1 MPGRPSIHGTWL
13 HSDRFVPS
21 RFVRPV
27 LRFTEIEAAGGI
39 ALLAAA
45 LAALVWANSPWAPA
59 YEALWE
65 TPLSIDLGL
74 LRIEESLREGVND
87 GLMAIFFFVIG
98 LEIKREL
105 VAGELRDRR
114 TAALPAL
121 AALGG
126 MVAPAIIYL
135 AVSGGGEAARG
146 WGIPMATDIAFSL
159 GVVALL
165 GNRVPVGAKLFLLA
179 LAIVDDIGVIAV
191 IALFYTGDLS
201 LPWLAA
207 GLVGLVA
214 VAVAAEVG
222 IRSMTVYMGLG
233 VLTWLAFLESGVHA
247 TIAGVA
253 LGLLTPARPMYDDQ
267 HYFERATAILD
278 QYRDDEAREWSEE
291 RIDDQALTLAG
302 MARESVSPLNRL
314 ERALHP
320 WTSFVIIPIF
330 ALANAGVR
338 LEDVGG
344 ALASPVALGVGAGLL
359 VGKTVG
365 ISLFAFL
372 AVRLGLGRLPIFTS
386 WRHLVGIAMLAGIGF
401 TVSLFVAGL
410 AFADPE
416 LADRARVGIFA
427 GSTLAGLAGYLWLR
441 LQPTARS

>member
-13 HSDRFVPS
+13 HSDRFVPR

-39 ALLAAA
+39 VLLAAA

-59 YEALWE
+59 YQALWE
-65 TPLSIDLGL
+65 TSLSIDLGL
-74 LRIEESLREGVND
+74 LRIDESLREGVND

-105 VAGELRDRR
+105 VAGELRDPR

-126 MVAPAIIYL
+126 MVAPALIYL
-135 AVSGGGEAARG
+135 AVAGGGEAARG

-207 GLVGLVA
+207 GLVGLVT

-253 LGLLTPARPMYDDQ
+253 LGLLTPARPMYDDEQ
-267 HYFERATAILD
+267 YFERATAILER
-278 QYRDDEAREWSEE
+278 YRDDEAREWSEE
-291 RIDDQALTLAG
+291 RIDDHALTLAG
-302 MARESVSPLNRL
+302 TARESVSPLNRL

-372 AVRLGLGRLPIFTS
+372 AVRLGLGRLPIFTA

-416 LADRARVGIFA
+416 LAERARVGIFA
-427 GSTLAGLAGYLWLR
+427 GSTLSGLAGYLWLR
-441 LQPTARS
+441 LQPTGRS